1 MESTQLENDNHDF
14 QMECAEVESAQSDTK
29 LEEDS
34 SEDEYELEPWI
45 DWIKRVTREMDIKLE
60 KLGIDSW
67 DLQVRKRKWKWA
79 FKLQN
84 TNDNRWS
91 KVALNWNPLLH
102 FDGNI
107 QRAYRKQSRP
117 RSRWTDDFTKFAS
130 KEYDADISWEML
142 NNDEHFWQ
150 HFESKFSEKSESS
163 SN

>member
-1 MESTQLENDNHDF
+1 
-14 QMECAEVESAQSDTK
+14 
-29 LEEDS
+29 
-34 SEDEYELEPWI
+34 
-45 DWIKRVTREMDIKLE
+45 MDIKLE

-79 FKLQN
+79 SKLQN

-130 KEYDADISWEML
+130 KEYDADISRDMFT
-142 NNDEHFWQ
+142 NDEYFWQ
-150 HFESKFSEKSESS
+150 HFESKSSERV
-163 SN
+163 